1 LGTLRE
7 QFATLEQR
15 LQEERRQVAHL
26 QALRIELQNTS
37 GPSAQSDT
45 LIALEAQLKTLQGE
59 QPLVHDAVNRR
70 VIAEV
75 LSDWTGIPLGRM
87 LDDEQQAVLHLH
99 ERLQAR
105 IIGQDQALD
114 TIARRVRSYRAGLDD
129 PIKPVGVFMLVGPS
143 GVGKTETAC
152 QLADL
157 LYGGQQNMITVNMS
171 EYQEAHS
178 VSGLKGA
185 PPGYVGYGRG
195 GVLTE
200 AVRRQPYS
208 LILLDEMEK
217 AHPDVLELFYQ
228 VFDKGTMDDAEGTS
242 IDFRNTLIL
251 LTSNAA
257 QEVVVETCRQQPQA
271 SLESVTAALRP
282 ALLRQFPSAFLG
294 RVILVPYR
302 PIADAQLR
310 TIVDIKL
317 SQLAARILQNH
328 GAHFVWHDA
337 VADTI
342 VARCHEVESGARN
355 IDHIVT
361 QPLLPE
367 LASQVL
373 QHIADG
379 RAFNE
384 VVLSLDSHLNF
395 KFALHNK
402 ESAR

>member
-1 LGTLRE
+1 
-7 QFATLEQR
+7 
-15 LQEERRQVAHL
+15 
-26 QALRIELQNTS
+26 
-37 GPSAQSDT
+37 
-45 LIALEAQLKTLQGE
+45 
-59 QPLVHDAVNRR
+59 
-70 VIAEV
+70 
-75 LSDWTGIPLGRM
+75 M

-114 TIARRVRSYRAGLDD
+114 TIASRVRSYRAGLDD

-257 QEVVVETCRQQPQA
+257 QDVVVETCRQQPDA
-271 SLESVTAALRP
+271 SLESMTAALRP

-310 TIVDIKL
+310 SIVDIKL

-328 GAHFVWHDA
+328 GAHFIWHDA
-337 VADTI
+337 VADAI
-342 VARCHEVESGARN
+342 VARCNEIESGARN

-361 QPLLPE
+361 QTLLPE

-384 VVLSLDSHLNF
+384 VVLSLDSRLEF
-395 KFALHNK
+395 QFALNNK